1 MVMSI
6 GSERMTNCTYPK
18 CQATNGCVGVCSK
31 EIYLSH
37 RELKEILSIVEEL
50 NPPDT
55 LLLAA
60 GTVQISVDS
69 SSGIGS
75 LVKAT
80 IPIKVGDRYGDWTTT
95 ITDESD
101 W

>member
-1 MVMSI
+1 M
-6 GSERMTNCTYPK
+6 N
-18 CQATNGCVGVCSK
+18 

-37 RELKEILSIVEEL
+37 RELKELIDIVESM

-55 LLLAA
+55 MMLQA

-80 IPIKVGDRYGDWTTT
+80 IPVQVGDRWGEWTTT

>member
-1 MVMSI
+1 
-6 GSERMTNCTYPK
+6 MTNCTYPK
-18 CQATNGCVGVCSK
+18 RQATNGCVGVCSK

-37 RELKEILSIVEEL
+37 RELKEILSIVEEH

-55 LLLAA
+55 MCLQA
-60 GTVQISVDS
+60 GSVKISVDS

-80 IPIKVGDRYGDWTTT
+80 IPIKVGDRYGEWTVT